1 MEIAAAK
8 GRVGEAATK
17 ATAIAHQV
25 HGAIGF
31 THEHDLHVWTMRLQ
45 ALRVELGGV
54 TGHCRALSATRW
66 GISS

>member
-1 MEIAAAK
+1 MIAAGAAAYALAAA
-8 GRVGEAATK
+8 GRVFSET
-17 ATAIAHQV
+17 HQLS
-25 HGAIGF
+25 GAIGF